1 MAESAAEN
9 APELELLIRKVTID
23 DLDLVN
29 DLDARITGVDKLEY
43 WRDMID
49 RFGTRRADERFF
61 LIAKPCSDIVE
72 CPALGIIIGEI
83 RGWEFG
89 SDPCGWIFTATV
101 DSNYREQGIGVQLF
115 KAICDEFRKVGTET
129 VRTMVRRNDQVNM
142 SFFRSEG
149 MTAGP
154 YTQLEI
160 NLNER

>member
-1 MAESAAEN
+1 MVDSAVKN
-9 APELELLIRKVTID
+9 TPELELLIRKVTID

-29 DLDARITGVDKLEY
+29 DLDARITGIDKREY

-49 RFGTRRADERFF
+49 RVATRRAGERFF
-61 LIAKPCSDIVE
+61 LIAKPCNDTVK

-89 SDPCGWIFTATV
+89 SDPCGWIFAASV
-101 DSNYREQGIGVQLF
+101 DLDYREQGIGEQMF
-115 KAICDEFRKVGTET
+115 KAICEEFRAVGTET
-129 VRTMVRRNDQVNM
+129 VRTMVRRDDQINM

-149 MTAGP
+149 MSAGP

>member
-23 DLDLVN
+23 DLEHVT
-29 DLDARITGVDKLEY
+29 DLDARITGIDKLEY
-43 WRDMID
+43 WRDIID

-61 LIAKPCSDIVE
+61 LIAKPCSDTAD

-89 SDPCGWIFTATV
+89 SEPCGWIFTATV
-101 DSNYREQGIGVQLF
+101 DSNYREQGIGVQML

-129 VRTMVRRNDQVNM
+129 VRTMVRRDDQVNM